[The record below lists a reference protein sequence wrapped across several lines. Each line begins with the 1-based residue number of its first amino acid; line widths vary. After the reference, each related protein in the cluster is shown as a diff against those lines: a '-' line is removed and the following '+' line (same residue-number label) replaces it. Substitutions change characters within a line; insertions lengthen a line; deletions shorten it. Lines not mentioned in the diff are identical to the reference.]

1 VESYLTAVAPAV
13 ALIAGGIALQRVRFL
28 KPVFRLLNLAAIWVI
43 LPSVVFVSVGRYT
56 LRQISHFKHVMVL
69 ALLGLGFC
77 FVLASALAIASRA
90 SRSRSFAL
98 VLNSAFMNV
107 SYLGLPLVYALVG
120 AEGLG
125 PASLYAV
132 TIGVPHLVF
141 GVAFASS
148 LKRRRM
154 SLTSLL
160 VRVVTFPAVFAVLLA
175 MLFVSLK
182 APLPP
187 GAQNWFNAYLSKPFF
202 ALMLLLVG
210 YQTPLVSPLRYARE
224 LIAVSVFRL
233 VLCPLVTY
241 FCIGALGLS
250 IAEDISPKPAL
261 IQSVMPPAVFNV
273 ILAETYG
280 LDLKLHGT
288 LVLYPTL
295 ISVFIALPT
304 LVHLV
309 F

>member
-1 VESYLTAVAPAV
+1 MESYLTAVVPAI
-13 ALIAGGIALQRVRFL
+13 ALIAGGIALQRVKFL
-28 KPVFRLLNLAAIWVI
+28 KPAFKLLNLAAIWVI
-43 LPSVVFVSVGRYT
+43 LPSVVFISVGKYT
-56 LRQISHFKHVMVL
+56 LRQISHFKHVAVL
-69 ALLGLGFC
+69 AVLGLGFC
-77 FVLASALAIASRA
+77 FVIASALAIASRA

-107 SYLGLPLVYALVG
+107 GYLGLPLVYAVAG
-120 AEGLG
+120 PEGLG

-132 TIGVPHLVF
+132 TVGVPHLVF

-148 LKRRRM
+148 LKRKRL

-160 VRVVTFPAVFAVLLA
+160 ARVVTFPAVFAVLLA

-187 GAQNWFNAYLSKPFF
+187 GVPSWFNAYLSKPFF

-210 YQTPLVSPLRYARE
+210 YQTPLVNPLRYARE
-224 LIAVSVFRL
+224 LAMVSALRL
-233 VLCPLVTY
+233 LLSPLLTY
-241 FCIGALGLS
+241 FCIGALRLS
-250 IAEDISPKPAL
+250 LVEDISPKPAL
-261 IQSVMPPAVFNV
+261 IQSAMPPAVFNV
-273 ILAETYG
+273 ILAKTYG
-280 LDLKLHGT
+280 LDLKLYGT

-295 ISVFIALPT
+295 LSIFIALPA
-304 LVHLV
+304 LIHLV